1 MGGYKLGVGSFLS
14 NWWLS
19 KRMSHFI
26 FYNIYCLK
34 SSSKSCQFIF
44 CSTVKFGVFK
54 FARKYHNLVDYRKPY
69 VVANINFRDKQPPR
83 KWNWEACGLF
93 LLSSTAWKETPRV
106 CVWSSSNS
114 SETLQCSHIL
124 LTSSITFTTHE
135 VNVRYMIVSS
145 ICYSVFLFV
154 M

>member
-26 FYNIYCLK
+26 FYNIYCLQ

-106 CVWSSSNS
+106 CVWSSSNIVKHCSAAIFCSQVRSPLLHTRLTYVIWLCLLYAIACS
-114 SETLQCSHIL
+114 SL
-124 LTSSITFTTHE
+124 
-135 VNVRYMIVSS
+135 
-145 ICYSVFLFV
+145 
-154 M
+154 